1 MRRALRHTRWFFFP
15 LLLLPLWGTSSPA
28 RAVAQEPENGAHA
41 AHGGGDAAPGRSLRL
56 EPVSGEIR
64 VDGALEEAAWSAAA
78 VAGGFVQQAP
88 DEGAPASQPTT
99 AYVLTDGRSLYVGA
113 RLIDADAAAI
123 VARLARRDQDVHSDW
138 FYVYIDGHRDR
149 RSALGFGVNAAG
161 VQRDVRIAEDHRIDA
176 SWDAVWESAVRRE
189 PGGWTVEL
197 RIPLSQLRFEPG
209 ATEEWGLQLERRV
222 ARLNER
228 SLWSPVPLSGD
239 RFASLFGALR
249 GVQALGPGR
258 GIELMPYAAAR
269 MTGERVSPD
278 DPFRSKLQPDANLG
292 ADLRASLGSGFT
304 LSATLNPDFG
314 QVEADPAVVNL
325 SAFEI
330 FQDERRPFFVEG
342 GDVFQMAFPS
352 WPPLF
357 YSRRIGRS
365 PQAGVPGDAA
375 YDDAPAAS
383 TILGAAKVIGR
394 TGGWTLGLM
403 EAVTARESAPYLTT
417 GGEAGE
423 VVVEPLTS
431 HSAARVA
438 RQFRDGRTGIGF
450 LGTAAHRDIEDQRLR
465 SLHSAAYAAGV
476 DGWHRFADD
485 AIELRFGAVASHVRG
500 DSTAILR
507 TQRAPGHYFQ
517 RPDAHHLTLD
527 PSRTSLSG
535 SSISARVQNIRGR
548 WRWGT
553 AVQATSP
560 GYEVAD
566 LGFNPSLDYRE
577 LMVWLRHESYTPG
590 PLFRS
595 WRLGSVGMYQGT
607 TGGERVELTGD
618 LGFHF
623 QLLNYWGGGVWVMR
637 HQPAWEP
644 HQLRGGPA
652 LRKPGRW
659 MGNVAVDSD
668 ARRGIRGNAF
678 LFWEVEDDTDG
689 YRLNSSASLAVRPS
703 PRLDLRVGPSWVL
716 QRDPSQFIGTQPVGE
731 ETLYLVGGVDR
742 ATLAASLRADYTF
755 SPDLS
760 IQLYAR
766 PYLAAGRYHALRE
779 VAAPHAGAFDGR
791 FRTYDGDE
799 LDITAREDGRRV
811 FHVDRDG
818 DGAADFQ
825 RPAPDFNLRSF
836 QLNVVARWQY
846 SPGSTLFAVW
856 SHDREGS
863 SPEAADFGRD
873 LDALAELRGRHVF
886 MVKASYWMGL

>member
-1 MRRALRHTRWFFFP
+1 MRRALRHSRCFFF
-15 LLLLPLWGTSSPA
+15 LLLPFCGSLIPGWA
-28 RAVAQEPENGAHA
+28 AAQEAATGNRPGYGGAA
-41 AHGGGDAAPGRSLRL
+41 AAPGRTLRL
-56 EPVSGEIR
+56 EAATGDIR
-64 VDGALEEAAWSAAA
+64 VDGGLDDAAWSAAH
-78 VAGGFVQQAP
+78 VAEGFVQQAP
-88 DEGAPASQPTT
+88 DEGAAASQPTK

-113 RLIDADAAAI
+113 RLTDADPGAI
-123 VARLARRDQDVHSDW
+123 VARLARRDQDVLSDW

-161 VQRDVRIAEDHRIDA
+161 VQRDVRIADDDRVDA
-176 SWDAVWESAVRRE
+176 SWDAVWESAARRDVD
-189 PGGWTVEL
+189 GWTVEL

-209 ATEEWGLQLERRV
+209 ATEEWGLQLERRI
-222 ARLNER
+222 ARVNER

-249 GVQALGPGR
+249 GVQSLAPGR
-258 GIELMPYAAAR
+258 GIELMPYAAVR
-269 MTGERVSPD
+269 MTGEAVSPD
-278 DPFRSKLQPDANLG
+278 DPFRSALQPHAAIG

-342 GDVFQMAFPS
+342 GDVFQMALPS

-375 YDDAPAAS
+375 FADAPAAS

-394 TGGWTLGLM
+394 TRGWTLGLM
-403 EAVTARESAPYLTT
+403 EAVTARETAPYLTAA
-417 GGEAGE
+417 GEAGE

-438 RQFRDGRTGIGF
+438 RQFRDGRSGIGF
-450 LGTAAHRDIEDQRLR
+450 LGTAAHRDLADERLR

-476 DGWHRFADD
+476 DGWHRFAGD
-485 AIELRFGAVASHVRG
+485 AIELRFGAVTSHVRG

-507 TQRAPGHYFQ
+507 TQRAAGHYFQ
-517 RPDAHHLTLD
+517 RPDADHLTLD
-527 PSRTSLSG
+527 PSRTSLFGTSITARLQNVRG
-535 SSISARVQNIRGR
+535 S

-566 LGFNPSLDYRE
+566 LGFNPGLDYRE
-577 LMVWLRHESYTPG
+577 AMAWLRYESYTPG
-590 PLFRS
+590 SLFRS
-595 WRLGSVGMYQGT
+595 WRLGSAGMYEGT
-607 TGGERVELTGD
+607 TAGERIELTGD

-623 QLLNYWGGGVWVMR
+623 QLLNYWGGGIWAMR

-659 MGNVAVDSD
+659 MGSFSVDSD
-668 ARRGIRGNAF
+668 RRRSVRGEAF

-689 YRLNSSASLAVRPS
+689 YRVNSSASLAVRPS
-703 PRLDLRVGPSWVL
+703 PRLDLRVGPFWVL
-716 QRDPSQFIGTQPVGE
+716 QRDASQFIGTQTVAD

-742 ATLAASLRADYTF
+742 ATIAASLRADYTF
-755 SPDLS
+755 SPELS
-760 IQLYAR
+760 LQLYAR

-779 VAAPHAGAFDGR
+779 VADPHADAFDTR
-791 FRTYDGDE
+791 FRTYGDDE
-799 LDITAREDGRRV
+799 VAVAPREDGRRV

-856 SHDREGS
+856 SHDREGR

-873 LDALAELRGRHVF
+873 LDALAGLRGRHVL
-886 MVKASYWMGL
+886 MVKASYWLGL